1 MHLLQIVNRLSCEAA
16 GPNYACGSVRYKQH
30 PRTASVARIY
40 RSLLRIYSC
49 MNVKQVFKPMQN
61 ILQNI
66 PQNILPRHNDSID
79 KQKQALVHCMS
90 SLDAADLQC
99 STTPNS
105 WTSIQHNQM
114 YLNYSPLEPGA
125 AAAAPVLVIQA
136 GWTISLPLPMGAAAS
151 LPC

>member
-1 MHLLQIVNRLSCEAA
+1 
-16 GPNYACGSVRYKQH
+16 
-30 PRTASVARIY
+30 
-40 RSLLRIYSC
+40 

-79 KQKQALVHCMS
+79 KQKQALVHFMS

-99 STTPNS
+99 SMTPNS
-105 WTSIQHNQM
+105 WTSIQQNQK
-114 YLNYSPLEPGA
+114 YLNYSPSEPGA

-136 GWTISLPLPMGAAAS
+136 GWTIFLPLPMGAAAS